1 MNVLSLFDGM
11 ICGQIALNRCGIK
24 YDKYF
29 ASEIK
34 KEAIQVTQYNYPNT
48 IQLGDIKKIKASD
61 LPKIDLI
68 LAGSPCQDFSVA
80 NIKRKGLKGEK
91 SRLFYEFYRLLKE
104 IKPKYWLLENVR
116 MEASEYH
123 YISNL
128 LKTYPSRINSQLVS
142 AQMRDRLY
150 WNNFGEEYRDLFG
163 FRYSNI
169 PQPKDKKILFKDIIE
184 SGYVIANKAYCL
196 LEGESR
202 PHKSNKRRFRRWKTV
217 GFVNII
223 FTKENLS
230 PFHNRFLSKIEMER
244 LQTVPENYT
253 KPLTRNQAAS
263 VLGDGWTVDVI
274 CHILQRI
281 KNES

>member
-11 ICGQIALNRCGIK
+11 SCGQIALNRCGIK

-48 IQLGDIKKIKASD
+48 IQLGDIKKLKASD
-61 LPKIDLI
+61 LPKIDLV

-80 NIKRKGLKGEK
+80 NIQRKGLKGEK
-91 SRLFYEFYRLLKE
+91 SSLFYEFYRLLKE

-116 MEASEYH
+116 MEASEYQ

-128 LKTYPSRINSQLVS
+128 LKTYPSRINSSLVS

-150 WNNFGEEYRDLFG
+150 WNNFGEEYRDLFD
-163 FRYSNI
+163 FRYSDI

-184 SGYVIANKAYCL
+184 NGYVTAKKAYCIL
-196 LEGESR
+196 TSEAR
-202 PHKSNKRRFRRWKTV
+202 PHKSNKRRFIRWKIT

-253 KPLTRNQAAS
+253 KPLNRNQAAS
-263 VLGDGWTVDVI
+263 VLGDGWTIDVI

>member
-11 ICGQIALNRCGIK
+11 SCGQIALNRCGIK

-48 IQLGDIKKIKASD
+48 IQLGDIKKLKASD
-61 LPKIDLI
+61 LPKIDLV

-80 NIKRKGLKGEK
+80 NIQRKGLKGEK
-91 SRLFYEFYRLLKE
+91 SSLFYEFYRLLKE

-116 MEASEYH
+116 MAAQEYQ

-128 LKTYPSRINSQLVS
+128 LKTYPSRINSSLVS

-150 WNNFGEEYRDLFG
+150 WNNFGEEYRDLFD
-163 FRYSNI
+163 FRYSNN

-184 SGYVIANKAYCL
+184 NGYVTAKKAYCIL
-196 LEGESR
+196 TSEAR
-202 PHKSNKRRFRRWKTV
+202 PHKSNKRRFIRWKIT

-253 KPLTRNQAAS
+253 KPLNRNQAAS
-263 VLGDGWTVDVI
+263 VLGDGWTIDVI

-281 KNES
+281 KNE

>member
-11 ICGQIALNRCGIK
+11 SCGQIALNRCGIK

-48 IQLGDIKKIKASD
+48 IQLGDIKKLKASD
-61 LPKIDLI
+61 LPKIDLV

-80 NIKRKGLKGEK
+80 NIQRKGLKGEK
-91 SRLFYEFYRLLKE
+91 SSLFYEFYRLLKE

-116 MEASEYH
+116 MEASEYQ

-128 LKTYPSRINSQLVS
+128 LKTYPSRINSSLVS

-150 WNNFGEEYRDLFG
+150 WNNFGEEYRDLFD
-163 FRYSNI
+163 FRYSDI

-184 SGYVIANKAYCL
+184 NGYVTAKKAYCIL
-196 LEGESR
+196 TSEAR
-202 PHKSNKRRFRRWKTV
+202 PHKSNKRRFIRWKIT

-253 KPLTRNQAAS
+253 KPLNRNQAAS
-263 VLGDGWTVDVI
+263 VLGDGWTIDVI

-281 KNES
+281 KNE

>member
-11 ICGQIALNRCGIK
+11 SCGQIALNRCGIK

-48 IQLGDIKKIKASD
+48 IQLGDIKKLKASD

-80 NIKRKGLKGEK
+80 NIQRKGLKGEK
-91 SRLFYEFYRLLKE
+91 SSLFYEFYRLLKE

-116 MEASEYH
+116 MEASEYQ

-128 LKTYPSRINSQLVS
+128 LKTYPSRINSKLVS

-150 WNNFGEEYRDLFG
+150 WNNFGEEYRDLFN
-163 FRYSNI
+163 FRYSDI

-184 SGYVIANKAYCL
+184 SGYVTAKKAYCL

-202 PHKSNKRRFRRWKTV
+202 PHKSNKRRF
-217 GFVNII
+217 
-223 FTKENLS
+223 
-230 PFHNRFLSKIEMER
+230 
-244 LQTVPENYT
+244 YT
-253 KPLTRNQAAS
+253 N
-263 VLGDGWTVDVI
+263 
-274 CHILQRI
+274 
-281 KNES
+281 

>member
-11 ICGQIALNRCGIK
+11 SCGQIALNRCGIK

-68 LAGSPCQDFSVA
+68 LAGSPCQ
-80 NIKRKGLKGEK
+80 
-91 SRLFYEFYRLLKE
+91 E
-104 IKPKYWLLENVR
+104 IKPKYWLLENVK
-116 MEASEYH
+116 MAAQEYQ

-128 LKTYPSRINSQLVS
+128 LKTYPSRINSSLVS

-150 WNNFGEEYRDLFG
+150 WVNFGEEYRDLFN
-163 FRYSNI
+163 FRYSDI

-184 SGYVIANKAYCL
+184 SGYVTAKKAYCIL
-196 LEGESR
+196 TSEAR
-202 PHKSNKRRFRRWKTV
+202 PHKSNRRRFIRWKIS

-230 PFHNRFLSKIEMER
+230 PFHNRFLSKLEMER
-244 LQTVPENYT
+244 LQTVPKNYT

-263 VLGDGWTVDVI
+263 VLGDGWTIDVI

-281 KNES
+281 KNE